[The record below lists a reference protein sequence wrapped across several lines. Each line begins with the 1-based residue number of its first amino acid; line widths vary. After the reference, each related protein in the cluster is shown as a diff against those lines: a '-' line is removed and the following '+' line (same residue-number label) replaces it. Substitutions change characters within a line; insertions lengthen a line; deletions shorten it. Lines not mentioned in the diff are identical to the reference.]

1 MRDGGAWW
9 AAVSGVAQSRT
20 RLKRLSSS
28 SSSSSS
34 SDSATLKKLIPFH
47 KLCLQFISAEEIPF
61 IIQRL
66 INMDHSIHFT
76 EKTAKLVLF
85 YAIHKHKR
93 SKVCFITM
101 DKSKNER
108 KKRERM
114 PSLR

>member
-20 RLKRLSSS
+20 RLKRL
-28 SSSSSS
+28 SSS

>member
-1 MRDGGAWW
+1 
-9 AAVSGVAQSRT
+9 
-20 RLKRLSSS
+20 
-28 SSSSSS
+28 
-34 SDSATLKKLIPFH
+34 
-47 KLCLQFISAEEIPF
+47 
-61 IIQRL
+61 
-66 INMDHSIHFT
+66 MDHSIHFT